1 MLRKKKDI
9 EYIRRLEQL
18 VLEAKDWHN
27 RIDALLRRIDLEYAN
42 GRVLLLEDLTDNV
55 VNRLME
61 LARDDR
67 TIVLHSKDGHVIEI
81 TDKLEAPKKRK
92 NLF

>member
-1 MLRKKKDI
+1 MLRKNKD
-9 EYIRRLEQL
+9 YIKRLEQL
-18 VLEAKDWHN
+18 VLEAKDWHG
-27 RIDALLRRIDLEYAN
+27 RIDALLKRLDLEYAN
-42 GRVLLLEDLTDNV
+42 GKVLLLEDITDNV

-67 TIVLHSKDGHVIEI
+67 TIVLRSKDGHVIEI
-81 TDKLEAPKKRK
+81 HDKVDEPKKRK